1 MTTSYKKEHQ
11 LMQEQFKKHLFTA
24 LKTIKTCG
32 IPTYLFE
39 RCIGIYLCI
48 SALHIIKDSH
58 NEVNVITSWQEHIMD
73 HPLKMTMLWT
83 FIVFAY
89 VSVFYYFMKERLK
102 KEMTWFDPAL
112 LIVGTLFFSCALLWR
127 NDDFYLCIGVSL
139 MAVAL
144 ITYSAYKLKSS
155 HIESIKKRWIVISV
169 AIISVLVLSF
179 VCLTAVAKHRTF
191 GTTCYDM
198 GIFVQ
203 MFHSLSH
210 NFTAVTTC
218 ERDMLLS
225 HFNVHASYI
234 FYLLVPVYALFPNEN
249 TLIIAQAVMTVS
261 GVIPLLLIA
270 KNRNFKGF
278 ALLAACFIYLF
289 SDGLLAP
296 CYYHFHEN
304 AFLPPLLLWLLY
316 AVEKR
321 NYKLFLIMSALVCIV
336 KEDAPLYVI
345 CIALYLAIDDNS
357 KNRLY
362 ALAVASASMA
372 YFLFITSWLTK
383 NGDGSM
389 MMATR
394 FGILTIDENDG
405 FIGIIGNVLSN
416 PSYFISLFV
425 KESTLLFMV
434 EMLLPLLFLP
444 FMTRKIHRYFLMI
457 PFVIMNLVIGSG
469 YSYAAIMGYQYT
481 FGPAALL
488 IYMTIINM
496 ADFDADCR
504 NIAALTAGAVSVI
517 TAFSLISGHI
527 SNYEDYK
534 ERKEHYM
541 AIEECLDTIPTD
553 GTVISNTIY
562 LPHIADRER
571 IYLLGDDDFEK
582 NGDEIIGIKD
592 MGKYDFYV
600 LSYGDGRTY
609 SAIPYLESAGF
620 TVFADCEGAVVIYE
634 NPAYHSIS

>member
-1 MTTSYKKEHQ
+1 
-11 LMQEQFKKHLFTA
+11 MQEQIKKHLS
-24 LKTIKTCG
+24 TILNTLKTCG

-39 RCIGIYLCI
+39 RCIGIYLCV
-48 SALHIIKDSH
+48 SAIHIIKARQNDL
-58 NEVNVITSWQEHIMD
+58 NVITSWQEHIQNY
-73 HPLKMTMLWT
+73 PLKMTVLWVLILLG
-83 FIVFAY
+83 F
-89 VSVFYYFMKERLK
+89 VSLFYYFVEVRLK
-102 KEMTWFDPAL
+102 REIQWIDPAL
-112 LIVGTLFFSCALLWR
+112 LISGTLLFSCVLLWR
-127 NDDFYLCIGVSL
+127 NDDFYLCIGICL
-139 MAVAL
+139 MAIAL
-144 ITYSAYKLKSS
+144 ITYGVSKLKCI
-155 HIESIKKRWIVISV
+155 HIENIRTKWVIFLIAV
-169 AIISVLVLSF
+169 VSVLVMSF
-179 VCLTAVAKHRTF
+179 VCVTAVAKHRTF

-210 NFTAVTTC
+210 HLTAVTTC

-234 FYLLVPVYALFPNEN
+234 FYLLVPIYALFPSEN

-261 GVIPLLLIA
+261 GVIPMYLIA
-270 KNRNFKGF
+270 KNRDFKGI
-278 ALLAACFIYLF
+278 ALLSACMIYLF

-321 NYKLFLIMSALVCIV
+321 NYKLFFVMSALVCIV

-345 CIALYLAIDDNS
+345 CIALYLAIDDKS
-357 KNRLY
+357 KNKLY
-362 ALAVASASMA
+362 ALAVVFASMA
-372 YFLFITSWLTK
+372 YFLFITNWLTK

-394 FGILTIDENDG
+394 FGNLTIDENDG

-416 PSYFISLFV
+416 PSYFVSLFV
-425 KESTLLFMV
+425 KESTLLFLV
-434 EMLLPLLFLP
+434 EMCLPLLFLP

-457 PFVIMNLVIGSG
+457 PFIIMNLVIGSG

-481 FGPAALL
+481 FGTSSLL
-488 IYMTIINM
+488 IYMTIINI
-496 ADFDADCR
+496 ADFDTDRR
-504 NIAALTAGAVSVI
+504 NIATITAGAVSII

-527 SNYEDYK
+527 SQYEDYK
-534 ERKEHYM
+534 ERKEHYT

-553 GTVISNTIY
+553 GIVISNTSY
-562 LPHIADRER
+562 LPHIADRDK

-582 NGDEIIGIKD
+582 NGDEIIGLKNFEQ
-592 MGKYDFYV
+592 YDFYV
-600 LSYGDGRTY
+600 LSYGDGRTS

-620 TVFADCEGAVVIYE
+620 TKFADCEGAIVIYQ
-634 NPAYHSIS
+634 NPAYHGVS

>member
-1 MTTSYKKEHQ
+1 
-11 LMQEQFKKHLFTA
+11 MQEQIKKHFSTILKA
-24 LKTIKTCG
+24 LKICG

-39 RCIGIYLCI
+39 RCIGIYLCV
-48 SALHIIKDSH
+48 SAIHIIKARQND
-58 NEVNVITSWQEHIMD
+58 VNVITSWQEHIKEY
-73 HPLKMTMLWT
+73 PLNMTALWVVIIFGFVSLLYFFVKVRLKREMLW
-83 FIVFAY
+83 
-89 VSVFYYFMKERLK
+89 L
-102 KEMTWFDPAL
+102 DPAL
-112 LIVGTLFFSCALLWR
+112 LISGTLLFSCALLWR

-139 MAVAL
+139 MAIAL
-144 ITYSAYKLKSS
+144 ITYGVSKLKCI
-155 HIESIKKRWIVISV
+155 HIENITTKWIIVFV
-169 AIISVLVLSF
+169 AIVSVLVMSF
-179 VCLTAVAKHRTF
+179 VCVTAVAKHRTF

-210 NFTAVTTC
+210 HLTAVTTC

-234 FYLLVPVYALFPNEN
+234 FYLLVPIYALFPSEN

-261 GVIPLLLIA
+261 GVIPMYLIA
-270 KNRNFKGF
+270 KNRDFKGI
-278 ALLAACFIYLF
+278 ALLSACMIYLF

-321 NYKLFLIMSALVCIV
+321 NYKLFFIMSALVCIV

-345 CIALYLAIDDNS
+345 CIALYLAIDDKS
-357 KNRLY
+357 KNKLY
-362 ALAVASASMA
+362 ALAVAFASMA
-372 YFLFITSWLTK
+372 YFLFITNWLTK

-394 FGILTIDENDG
+394 FGNLTIDENDG

-425 KESTLLFMV
+425 KESTLLFLA
-434 EMLLPLLFLP
+434 EMCLPLLFLP

-469 YSYAAIMGYQYT
+469 YSYAAVMGYQYT
-481 FGPAALL
+481 FGTSSLL
-488 IYMTIINM
+488 IYMTIINI
-496 ADFDADCR
+496 ADFDTDRR
-504 NIAALTAGAVSVI
+504 NIATITAGAVSII

-527 SNYEDYK
+527 SQYEDYK
-534 ERKEHYM
+534 ERKEHYT

-553 GTVISNTIY
+553 GIVISNTSY
-562 LPHIADRER
+562 LPHIADRDK

-582 NGDEIIGIKD
+582 SGDEIIGLKNFEQ
-592 MGKYDFYV
+592 YDFYV
-600 LSYGDGRTY
+600 LSYGDGRTS

-620 TVFADCEGAVVIYE
+620 TKFADCEGAIVIYQ
-634 NPAYHSIS
+634 NPAYHGVS